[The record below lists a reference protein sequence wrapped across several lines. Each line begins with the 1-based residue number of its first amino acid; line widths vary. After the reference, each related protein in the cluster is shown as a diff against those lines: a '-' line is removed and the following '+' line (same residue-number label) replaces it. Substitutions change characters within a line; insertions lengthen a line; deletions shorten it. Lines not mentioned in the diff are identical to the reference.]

1 MRWSTLP
8 LTCAALAALAAVSGC
23 NRYDLFRVSGYQ
35 QESFSNKAD
44 VVFVIDNSDSMYEVS
59 ASLALNFAN
68 FINGI
73 ESSEEEIASDGL
85 PDAADNFID
94 YAQNPSSYVD
104 FQFAITTTDVEADVG
119 EALGGLYRRG
129 DPNLTQDFIS
139 TLLCE
144 ATCFREDLQLPTDP
158 TYTCGAP
165 LGDEVT
171 EEYLDCVCG
180 AGSWTG
186 NCGNAVEEGIEAGY
200 MAMCSAVPSPPLA
213 CFDDVVQEATATG
226 EDDEV
231 LEALFGEGNVGVNEG
246 LLRDNANTIIVFVSD
261 EGDGSRRLNREPT
274 AERYLQLFEQFGRRV
289 TFASIVPG
297 LDPDGT
303 VTCPGTATDW
313 GVERYNY
320 LSYRSNGLVEDI
332 FDASCEPRDFNEAL
346 TALGEL
352 LTNLL
357 TTFPL
362 ASVPQPETLIVRV
375 DGSDVPRAEVTGQ
388 DKYGFDVYG
397 DGWSYSISDNAVEF
411 HGTAI
416 PGYDAEVE
424 VLYLPL
430 EGMPRELPF

>member
-1 MRWSTLP
+1 MRWPAL
-8 LTCAALAALAAVSGC
+8 LLACAALSSC
-23 NRYDLFRVSGYQ
+23 NRYDLFRISGYQ

-68 FINGI
+68 FINTI
-73 ESSEEEIASDGL
+73 QSSEEEIPSDGL

-94 YAQNPSSYVD
+94 YVNNRSSYVD
-104 FQFAITTTDVEADVG
+104 FQFAITTTDVEVSVG
-119 EALGGLYRRG
+119 EALGGLYKRG
-129 DPNLTQDFIS
+129 DPNLTDDFVN

-158 TYTCGAP
+158 TYVCGGP
-165 LGDEVT
+165 LGDEIT

-180 AGSWTG
+180 AGTWTG
-186 NCGNAVEEGIEAGY
+186 NCGAAIEEGIEAAY
-200 MAMCSAVPSPPLA
+200 MSMCSAVPSPPVA
-213 CFDDVVQEATATG
+213 CFDDVLQEATATG
-226 EDDEV
+226 EDDELV
-231 LEALFGEGNVGVNEG
+231 PALFTDANVLRNEG
-246 LLRDNANTIIVFVSD
+246 MLRENANTIVVFVSD
-261 EGDGSRRLNREPT
+261 EGDGSRRLHREPT
-274 AERYLQLFEQFGRRV
+274 AEEYESLFGQFGRRV

-297 LDPDGT
+297 LDADGG

-320 LSYRSNGLVEDI
+320 LAFRTNGLVEDI
-332 FDASCEPRDFNEAL
+332 FDPACDPRDFGEAL
-346 TALGEL
+346 EALGEL

-375 DGSDVPRAEVTGQ
+375 DGSDVAPADVTGQ
-388 DKYGFDVYG
+388 DKYGYDIYG
-397 DGWSYSISDNAVEF
+397 SGWSYSASDNAVEF
-411 HGTAI
+411 HGDAI
-416 PGYDAEVE
+416 PGYDAEVQ